1 MGAVRVRGQ
10 GGWGPQRV
18 GQAGSWTLGLPLAA
32 WRGGGGDWGC
42 PKARAPA
49 SKLLCVPSEDATR
62 HPCLHG
68 YQLLISY
75 YAQACDIILFTPH
88 TTLWRR
94 DFVRVQL
101 RTWLREVESRV

>member
-1 MGAVRVRGQ
+1 MGERTRRVGPAEGGPSRELDPGAPL
-10 GGWGPQRV
+10 GSVEGWG
-18 GQAGSWTLGLPLAA
+18 W
-32 WRGGGGDWGC
+32 GDWGC

>member
-1 MGAVRVRGQ
+1 M
-10 GGWGPQRV
+10 
-18 GQAGSWTLGLPLAA
+18 
-32 WRGGGGDWGC
+32 GDWGC